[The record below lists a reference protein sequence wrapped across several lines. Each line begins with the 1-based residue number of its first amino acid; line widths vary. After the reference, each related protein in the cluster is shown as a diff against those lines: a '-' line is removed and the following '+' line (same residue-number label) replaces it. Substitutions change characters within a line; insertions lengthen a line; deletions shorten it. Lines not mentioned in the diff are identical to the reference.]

1 MIKPRH
7 SRTSP
12 RPWIEIFMALKGC
25 FAVIAGVVAVFLTIQ
40 SVIGYRDAQRLA
52 NDGAWTRA
60 QIVAQR
66 AIHDDDKTTYYVTLR
81 FDVASQS
88 VRKERSVGSSYY
100 RAHPVGSQVQVKYWT
115 GGPKLF
121 ELREGQTKGGA
132 VGTQWLALAVGIAAL
147 AAIWFPGRKTNAAV
161 LSRRYGHRDDHKY
174 LRTQEKL
181 SAHWARLYAVPHGG
195 RADRRES

>member
-1 MIKPRH
+1 MDRDLH
-7 SRTSP
+7 GA
-12 RPWIEIFMALKGC
+12 E
-25 FAVIAGVVAVFLTIQ
+25 GVFCRDCGRCRGLLTIQ

-66 AIHDDDKTTYYVTLR
+66 AIQDDDKTTYYVTLR

-100 RAHPVGSQVQVKYWT
+100 RAHPVWSQVQVKYWT

-121 ELREGQTKGGA
+121 ELREDQTKGGA

-174 LRTQEKL
+174 RITQEKL